1 MKRCCVDFDNTIAK
15 SAKFPEMGDPING
28 VREGLRALKDMG
40 FEIAIHSCRTSTELF
55 KNLIDRMEQVR
66 EIRDYMEGNELP
78 YDEILMADKPLASFY
93 IDDSAI
99 RYKGSWEDVVMEV
112 KDRM

>member
-1 MKRCCVDFDNTIAK
+1 MKRVAIDFDNTIAQWK
-15 SAKFPEMGDPING
+15 KFPEIGDPIDG

-78 YDEILMADKPLASFY
+78 YDEILMADKPLANFY
-93 IDDSAI
+93 IDDLAI
-99 RYKGSWEDVVMEV
+99 RYNGSWKDVITEM